1 MAAARPTRLLLVR
14 HGETPLN
21 AARVMQPPD
30 TPLSSRGL
38 QQAQAVACRLRN
50 ETLGELWS
58 SDLPRAWQT
67 AEAIARACGRPVLA
81 QPRLH
86 ERNFGD
92 LRGRPYDSLGFDPLA
107 MLEAPP
113 GGESV
118 REFEARI
125 DEAFD
130 AAVSA
135 AQTGGSTLVLVTH
148 GLVIH
153 SLLARR
159 VALPPD
165 TVLPARIAN
174 ASVTEIAV
182 TAGPNGTRPQALRVD
197 CTAHLLGAR
206 ADDPLAL
213 SGG

>member
-1 MAAARPTRLLLVR
+1 MRLLLVR

-21 AARVMQPPD
+21 AARVMQPPE
-30 TPLSSRGL
+30 TPLSPRGL
-38 QQAQAVACRLRN
+38 LQARAVAERLRA
-50 ETLGELWS
+50 EALSALWS

-67 AEAIARACGRPVLA
+67 ADAIARACGLA
-81 QPRLH
+81 ALPQPLLH

-92 LRGRPYDSLGFDPLA
+92 LRGRAYDSLGFDPLA
-107 MLEAPP
+107 MQEAPT

-118 REFEARI
+118 PDFEARI
-125 DEAFD
+125 DRAFD
-130 AAVSA
+130 AALIA
-135 AQTGGSTLVLVTH
+135 AQATGGTFVLVTH

-159 VALPPD
+159 VALPPG
-165 TVLPARIAN
+165 TTLPGRIAN
-174 ASVTEIAV
+174 ASVTEIVAA
-182 TAGPNGTRPQALRVD
+182 AGPGMAPRALRID
-197 CTAHLLGAR
+197 CTAHLSSDR

>member
-1 MAAARPTRLLLVR
+1 
-14 HGETPLN
+14 
-21 AARVMQPPD
+21 MQPPD
-30 TPLSSRGL
+30 TPLSPRGL
-38 QQAQAVACRLRN
+38 QQARALAERFRN

-67 AEAIARACGRPVLA
+67 ADAIARACRRPVLP

-107 MLEAPP
+107 MQEAPP

-118 REFEARI
+118 RDFEARI

-130 AAVSA
+130 AAVIA
-135 AQTGGSTLVLVTH
+135 AQACGGTLVLVTH

-159 VALPPD
+159 VVLP
-165 TVLPARIAN
+165 TGSVLPARIAN
-174 ASVTEIAV
+174 ASLTEIVVA
-182 TAGPNGTRPQALRVD
+182 AGQEGTVAQALQVD
-197 CTAHLLGAR
+197 CTAHLLGDR